1 MVTAAHAADEPA
13 GRALLA
19 LADEH
24 ARPGLPSYAQAPA
37 LKQRLAGIEGAAPII
52 ERGLSAY
59 RADHE
64 AGVNTLHRL
73 LERQH
78 YRLADWR
85 LAVSGINYRRFFD
98 INELAGLRVEDA
110 RTFRDMHE
118 LVARLIAAD
127 QLQGLRLDHID
138 GLLDPMQYTRRL
150 QQLIRSVRGGER
162 RKSFYVVVE
171 KILAEGEAMPAFPGV
186 AGTTGYEWLNTISRV
201 LVDQAGRERLDA
213 LWREIDPAHADFGA
227 VLENAKLRVLDTI
240 MASEFNVLVQLL
252 SRIAAGHFS
261 TRDYSTDRLRE
272 ALRLYVLEFPL
283 YRTYV
288 TAAGCTDND
297 RAVIEPHHRC
307 RAPALAGHRR
317 RHLQIPSRRADA
329 RSDSQRPALQPAA
342 GAQVRAEDAAVHRA
356 DGGEVAGGHRAL
368 SLSRAARIER
378 GRRRS
383 DLAGTIGERISRPH
397 GAAGQSNHRM
407 A

>member
-1 MVTAAHAADEPA
+1 M
-13 GRALLA
+13 
-19 LADEH
+19 
-24 ARPGLPSYAQAPA
+24 
-37 LKQRLAGIEGAAPII
+37 
-52 ERGLSAY
+52 SAY

-64 AGVNTLHRL
+64 AGVNVLHRL

-138 GLLDPMQYTRRL
+138 GLLDPAQYSRRL

-162 RKSFYVVVE
+162 RKPFYVVVE
-171 KILAEGEAMPAFPGV
+171 KILADGEALPAFPGV

-201 LVDQAGRERLDA
+201 LVDQAGRDKLDA
-213 LWREIDPAHADFGA
+213 LWREIAPAQQDFA
-227 VLENAKLRVLDTI
+227 TVLESAKLRVLDTI

-261 TRDYSTDRLRE
+261 TRDYSADRLRE
-272 ALRLYVLEFPL
+272 ALAALCSRISALPHLRHGGRLQRQRP
-283 YRTYV
+283 R
-288 TAAGCTDND
+288 
-297 RAVIEPHHRC
+297 HHRAHH
-307 RAPALAGHRR
+307 RRGAAALAGHRR
-317 RHLQIPSRRADA
+317 RHFQFRSRRAHP
-329 RSDSQRPALQPAA
+329 RSDRRRPALQPAA
-342 GAQVRAEDAAVHRA
+342 GAQLRAEDAAVHRA
-356 DGGEVAGGHRAL
+356 DGGEVAGGHRVL
-368 SLSRAARIER
+368 SLPRAARR
-378 GRRRS
+378 
-383 DLAGTIGERISRPH
+383 
-397 GAAGQSNHRM
+397 
-407 A
+407 